1 MAFALDI
8 SPSTFIEAL
17 GRRRVLR
24 DVLEIAL
31 VALAFLFYFLV
42 RGSVVDREDEAL
54 RNAIDIIDLERTL
67 GFFWEPELNAAILD
81 YQALIQLFNGV
92 YFWGDFPLIVGIGL
106 WLYLFGHR
114 HEYTVARD
122 AVLASGAIALVV
134 YQLYPVMPPRL
145 LPLELGFGFID
156 TLEAHSNLSYQAQST
171 QPFVNPYAAMPS
183 LHYGW
188 AALVG
193 GVLFWATRN
202 FWLRTLGV
210 LMPIAQLTSIVFT
223 ANHYIFDAM
232 VGLVVALL
240 GLLVA
245 MALQRWGYARIQ
257 RRFAPPVALPAPA
270 GGASSRA
277 DPPG

>member
-1 MAFALDI
+1 MAFARDVSLRK
-8 SPSTFIEAL
+8 FIKAID
-17 GRRRVLR
+17 RRRVLR
-24 DVLEIAL
+24 DVFEIAL

-81 YQALIQLFNGV
+81 HQALIQLFNAV

-106 WLYLFGHR
+106 WLYFFGHR

-122 AVLASGAIALVV
+122 AVLASGAIALVI
-134 YQLYPVMPPRL
+134 YHLYPVMPPRL
-145 LPLELGFGFID
+145 LPPELGFGFID

-171 QPFVNPYAAMPS
+171 QPFVNPYAAVPS

-202 FWLRTLGV
+202 PWLRTLGV

-232 VGLVVALL
+232 VGLAVALL

-257 RRFAPPVALPAPA
+257 RLFALRVALPAPA

-277 DPPG
+277 GPRG